1 MKYDEAVKWLDSFQQ
16 FGMKLDLE
24 RIRELSRFL
33 GNPEKKFQSI
43 HVAGTN
49 GKGSVCKYIA
59 SVLNKAGY
67 KTAVYSSPH
76 LITLRER
83 FEINNEYID
92 EESFSNIVSKI
103 KDIVEKNEI
112 KPTYFEICTAIAF
125 EYFSK
130 NNVDIALIEVG
141 LGGRYDAT
149 NIINPILSI
158 ITNISDDHQHILGE
172 TLEEIAFEKAG
183 IIKHN
188 TPVIT
193 AATGSCLE
201 VIKRE
206 AKKNKS
212 EVYFVDESKIKETT
226 RNQSLQNFEIN
237 GLIKN
242 YNLTTNNIGEFQKI
256 NIAIG
261 ITTIELL
268 QMNGFFITD
277 EAINQGI
284 KEFKLQGRMQ
294 IIQTNPIILCDG
306 AHNIEGVKYLKKTIQ
321 NNFTYDKLIII
332 FGVMSDKKISDMINV
347 LKDTYD
353 FLIITKPDNP
363 RSAKPEDVLK
373 IIKNKSLKKYV
384 LTNSVSKAISKAVD
398 ISNKDDLIV
407 ITGSLFTVGEA
418 LEFFLNDE
426 INIF

>member
-1 MKYDEAVKWLDSFQQ
+1 MKYNEAVKWLDSFQQ

-33 GNPEKKFQSI
+33 GNPWEKFHSI

-59 SVLNKAGY
+59 SVLIKAGY

-76 LITLRER
+76 LISLRER

-92 EESFSNIVSKI
+92 EASFSNIVSKI
-103 KDIVEKNEI
+103 KDIVEKNKI
-112 KPTYFEICTAIAF
+112 KTTYFEICTAIAF
-125 EYFSK
+125 EYFSE
-130 NNVDIALIEVG
+130 NMVDIALIEVG

-149 NIINPILSI
+149 NIIHPILSI

-193 AATGSCLE
+193 AATGNCLE
-201 VIKRE
+201 VIRKE
-206 AKKNKS
+206 AKKNNS
-212 EVYFVDESKIKETT
+212 EVYFVDESKIKETS
-226 RNQSLQNFEIN
+226 RNHFSQSFEIN
-237 GLIKN
+237 GQIKN
-242 YNLTTNNIGEFQKI
+242 YDLTTNNIGEFQNI
-256 NIAIG
+256 NIAVA
-261 ITTIELL
+261 ITSIELL

-277 EAINQGI
+277 EAIDQGI
-284 KEFKLQGRMQ
+284 KEFKHQGRMQ

-306 AHNIEGVKYLKKTIQ
+306 AHNLEGVKYLKKTIQ
-321 NNFTYDKLIII
+321 NNFSYDKLILI

-347 LKDTYD
+347 LNDTYD

-384 LTNSVSKAISKAVD
+384 LTNSVAEAISKAVD
-398 ISNKDDLIV
+398 LSTKKDLIV

-418 LEFFLNDE
+418 LEYFLK
-426 INIF
+426 